1 MKMNMKMYNP
11 CETCYNRFGHEYT
24 PDCDEQCE
32 FANLVKENKR
42 LRAELSNI
50 IHGRVYSKKVEDI
63 V

>member
-1 MKMNMKMYNP
+1 MYNP

-32 FANLVKENKR
+32 FASLVKENKR

-50 IHGRVYSKKVEDI
+50 IHGRGYSKKVQDI